1 MSPSKSRPAATTAR
15 PATTPEPPGAPV
27 QVADPGGLGLG
38 AFALTT
44 FVLSVFNAGLL
55 DDSVEKVVLPLA
67 LFYGGLAQLLA
78 GLWEFRRN
86 NTFSAT
92 AFVSYGGFWLAFALY
107 VGKIAPGLD
116 PAYADKATGLFL
128 LAWAIFTAYMTV
140 AALRTNGVVIGVF
153 VFLTLTFAFLSAGA
167 FAGSD
172 GVDHVG
178 GWLGLVTAVLAWYG
192 SFAHVANSTWR
203 REVIPTWPIGG

>member
-1 MSPSKSRPAATTAR
+1 M
-15 PATTPEPPGAPV
+15 
-27 QVADPGGLGLG
+27 ADPGGLGLG

-55 DDSVEKVVLPLA
+55 NDSVEKVVLPLA

-128 LAWAIFTAYMTV
+128 LTWAIFTAYMTV

-203 REVIPTWPIGG
+203 REVIPTWPIRG